1 MTKPVKPIKF
11 LEHIIHLM
19 LIVPTGGVWLIVYLP
34 RVFIKRIQIKNMS
47 AEQNEA
53 FEKLIDKTYFK
64 KSAKDS
70 LVPHVEM
77 TYTKRIFASVAEA
90 EDDPYYEF
98 SEPYSFKLVR
108 TSFHRNNLMG
118 IFIRLLERQ
127 STDPSM
133 ALALN
138 KGELKLDC
146 IMQKEPSNEYDE
158 FAVVVF
164 AEDMKIGN
172 VSTDYS
178 DAVTFYLD
186 ELKVSA
192 IRVKG
197 VISWDAKN
205 TESSIGIKLDFNF

>member
-19 LIVPTGGVWLIVYLP
+19 LIVPTGGVWLLVYLP

-47 AEQNEA
+47 AEQNDA

-64 KSAKDS
+64 KSTKDP

-98 SEPYSFKLVR
+98 SEPYSFELVGE
-108 TSFHRNNLMG
+108 SFYRDNLLS
-118 IFIRLLERQ
+118 IIRKGNAFNE
-127 STDPSM
+127 
-133 ALALN
+133 
-138 KGELKLDC
+138 GELELDC
-146 IMQKEPSNEYDE
+146 IMQQEPNNEFDE
-158 FAVVVF
+158 FAVAVF
-164 AEDMKIGN
+164 AEGKKIGH
-172 VSTDYS
+172 VSKDYS
-178 DAVTFYLD
+178 YEVTTYLD
-186 ELKVSA
+186 ELGVSG

-197 VISWDAKN
+197 VMGWATN
-205 TESSIGIKLDFNF
+205 NPTPPIGIRLDFNF

>member
-1 MTKPVKPIKF
+1 
-11 LEHIIHLM
+11 
-19 LIVPTGGVWLIVYLP
+19 
-34 RVFIKRIQIKNMS
+34 
-47 AEQNEA
+47 
-53 FEKLIDKTYFK
+53 
-64 KSAKDS
+64 
-70 LVPHVEM
+70 
-77 TYTKRIFASVAEA
+77 
-90 EDDPYYEF
+90 
-98 SEPYSFKLVR
+98 
-108 TSFHRNNLMG
+108 
-118 IFIRLLERQ
+118 
-127 STDPSM
+127 
-133 ALALN
+133 
-138 KGELKLDC
+138 
-146 IMQKEPSNEYDE
+146 MQKEPSNEYDE